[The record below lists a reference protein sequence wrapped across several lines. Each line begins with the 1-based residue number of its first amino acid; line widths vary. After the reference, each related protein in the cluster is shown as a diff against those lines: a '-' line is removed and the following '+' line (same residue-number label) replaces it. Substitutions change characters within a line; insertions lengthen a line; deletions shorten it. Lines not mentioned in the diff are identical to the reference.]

1 MIRTARRVD
10 TDSTTRDRFQGNSVQ
25 HVNKYRSLNM
35 YIATNIAKI
44 KYTIHTS
51 SFRVLYLSHIF
62 FFILLLQLT
71 NHTLVLHLIPICPIH
86 LKALCP
92 TIKAPSLIS
101 FYLYPSILSSLK
113 TTSKNFQAMWLSNA
127 LKCDDLF
134 GNEVMGIY
142 VYK

>member
-1 MIRTARRVD
+1 MGND

-25 HVNKYRSLNM
+25 HVNKYRRLNM

-71 NHTLVLHLIPICPIH
+71 NQTLKNIIIST
-86 LKALCP
+86 LK
-92 TIKAPSLIS
+92 SND
-101 FYLYPSILSSLK
+101 
-113 TTSKNFQAMWLSNA
+113 TTT
-127 LKCDDLF
+127 
-134 GNEVMGIY
+134 
-142 VYK
+142 